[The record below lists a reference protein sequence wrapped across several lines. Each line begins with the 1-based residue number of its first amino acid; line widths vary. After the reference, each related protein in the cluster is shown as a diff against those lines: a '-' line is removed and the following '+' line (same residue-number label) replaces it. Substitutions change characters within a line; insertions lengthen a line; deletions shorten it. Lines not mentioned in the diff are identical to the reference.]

1 MTRRICMITHSFY
14 ESDNRV
20 LRYAETLARRGD
32 CVDVVA
38 LRRNPGTPKIEV
50 LNGVTVHR
58 LQDRFGK
65 PEKSRLSFLGPVLK
79 FLAVS
84 SVWLTRRHLRS
95 RYDLIHV
102 HNIPDF
108 LVFAAWLPKLTG
120 AGILLDIHDIVPEFY
135 ATKFKTGVDSWGIKA
150 LRLAERVS
158 ARFADHVILA
168 NDLWL
173 NKYVGR
179 SATPGKCSV
188 FINNVDSELFRA
200 RPRNRKDGRLII
212 LFPGGLQWHQ
222 GIDIAIQA
230 MPAVLERLP
239 NARFHIYGD
248 GNMKDELVLLRDQL
262 GLAESVRF
270 FNPLPVSQIAEI
282 MSQADLGVV
291 PKRANSFGNEAY
303 STKIMEFMSLKV
315 PVVASSTRIER
326 FYFDDTLVRFFESG
340 NPDALAKAIV
350 DVLQDDEMRR
360 KMVDKAAEYAIRHSW
375 QRRQNAYL
383 NLVDALIEKRTLPIR
398 PDMPDGHF
406 TPSSPAT
413 TPVMRSD
420 PWLSNNAANLL

>member
-1 MTRRICMITHSFY
+1 MITHSFY

-38 LRRNPGTPKIEV
+38 LRRNPGTPQVET
-50 LNGVTVHR
+50 LNGVTVYR

-65 PEKSRLSFLGPVLK
+65 TEKSKLSFLGPVLK
-79 FLAVS
+79 FLLAS
-84 SVWLTRRHLRS
+84 SAWLTRRHLRKH
-95 RYDLIHV
+95 YDLIHV

-120 AGILLDIHDIVPEFY
+120 TGLLLDIHDIVPEFY
-135 ATKFKTGVDSWGIKA
+135 ASKFKTGFNSWGIKA
-150 LRLAERVS
+150 LRLAERAS
-158 ARFADHVILA
+158 ASFADHVILA

-173 NKYVGR
+173 EKYVNR
-179 SATPGKCSV
+179 SATAGKCTV

-200 RPRNRKDGRLII
+200 RSRIRNDGRLII

-239 NARFHIYGD
+239 NAQFHIYGD
-248 GNMKDELVLLRDQL
+248 GNMKDELISLRDQL
-262 GLAESVRF
+262 GLAESVHF

-315 PVVASSTRIER
+315 PVVASSTKIER

-340 NPDALAKAIV
+340 NAESLGNAIV
-350 DVLQDDEMRR
+350 EVLQNDEMRQ
-360 KMVDKAAEYAIRHSW
+360 KMVDKALEYATRHSW

-383 NLVDALIEKRTLPIR
+383 DLVDTLIEKRPSPIKVEQG
-398 PDMPDGHF
+398 MPQKVPPGQ
-406 TPSSPAT
+406 PAIA
-413 TPVMRSD
+413 RRF
-420 PWLSNNAANLL
+420 NAGYFGWHAESHRDD